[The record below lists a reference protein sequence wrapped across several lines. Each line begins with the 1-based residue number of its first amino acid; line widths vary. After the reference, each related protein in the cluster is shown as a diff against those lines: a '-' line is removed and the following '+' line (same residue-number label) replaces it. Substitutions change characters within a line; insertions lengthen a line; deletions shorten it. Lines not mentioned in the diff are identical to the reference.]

1 MDKKPLQ
8 SMELQRVKHNWAT
21 EQQQGIATRL
31 LERPEWKRLT
41 IPSAGK
47 EEGTGTLMY
56 CWAECGKVQPLWRE
70 KS

>member
-1 MDKKPLQ
+1 
-8 SMELQRVKHNWAT
+8 MELQTVKHDWAT
-21 EQQQGIATRL
+21 EQQQGIDTRL

-47 EEGTGTLMY
+47 EEGTGMLMY